1 MRVLQ
6 LIETGGPGGA
16 ETVFANLATA
26 LRDRGHHVHC
36 MVGDGS
42 WLPAEVRGR
51 GLNTEL
57 LVPGTSLDLGL
68 LRAIRTAIRREQ
80 IDVVHAHL
88 FDAAVYAAVASSL
101 EGCRCVVTLHGQVDV
116 RRSGLRTWIKR
127 QLMRANADVVVVVSE
142 ALRRD
147 IASVLHL
154 PSDKLRVVPNG
165 VQQAPSSSTT
175 EPMLQSQPDDA
186 PKRVVAV
193 GNIRRPKNYPL
204 LLEAFSLVRRE
215 LPHTLLQIVGEADRD
230 GLHESLCV
238 RAAEPDLAGAVEFH
252 GFVRNPQSV
261 LRGADAFVLASLQEG
276 FSLATIEAMLAGV
289 PVVATRSGGPEEIV
303 KDGTTGLLV
312 PVNDAVALASSLV
325 RVLND
330 RAFAHT
336 LAVAAD
342 ADARSRFSMDAMVDQ
357 YLRIYEGR
365 REGAP
370 RSSRDPAA

>member
-1 MRVLQ
+1 MRILQ

-42 WLPAEVRGR
+42 WLPAELRSR
-51 GLNTEL
+51 DLNTEL
-57 LVPGTSLDLGL
+57 LVPGASVDLGL
-68 LRAIRTAIRREQ
+68 LRAIRTAIRRER

-116 RRSGLRTWIKR
+116 KRRGLRTWIKR
-127 QLMRANADVVVVVSE
+127 ELIRANADTVTTVSN

-147 IASVLHL
+147 IASVIHL
-154 PSDKLRVVPNG
+154 PSDRLIVVPNG
-165 VQQAPSSSTT
+165 VQQKSATSGEDPI
-175 EPMLQSQPDDA
+175 PQYQDDGA
-186 PKRVVAV
+186 VQRVVAV

-204 LLEAFSLVRRE
+204 LLEAFSLVLRVRPGTR
-215 LPHTLLQIVGEADRD
+215 LHIVGQEDRD
-230 GLHESLCV
+230 GLFNSLRT
-238 RAAEPDLAGAVEFH
+238 RAEQQDLAGAVVFH
-252 GFVRNPQSV
+252 GFVREPHSI

-289 PVVATRSGGPEEIV
+289 PVVATRSGGPEEILE
-303 KDGTTGLLV
+303 DGHTGLLV
-312 PVNDAVALASSLV
+312 PVNDAAGLASSLL
-325 RVLND
+325 RVLSD
-330 RAFAHT
+330 DPFARS
-336 LAVAAD
+336 LAAAARAD
-342 ADARSRFSMDAMVDQ
+342 ASARFSLDAMVDH

-365 REGAP
+365 TAE
-370 RSSRDPAA
+370 